1 MKKWLL
7 AAGAVAAMSLGM
19 AQELRIVVVTHGQA
33 SDPFWS
39 VVKNGVEQ
47 AAKDM
52 NVKVEYRAPNT
63 FDMVKMSQ
71 LIDAAVA
78 SKPDALVVSIPDGN
92 ALGKSIEAAV
102 KAGIPVVSINSGA
115 NVAAKLGVLLH
126 VGQEEYVA
134 GQGAGKRMKAA
145 GVKDALCI
153 NQEVGNVGLD
163 QRCKGFAD
171 GLGGKVTVLPVTLS
185 DPTGIKNAVTAALQK
200 DKNIDGILTLGP
212 TGADPT
218 LQALE
223 TLGKVGKIQF
233 GTFDLSPAVLKALSE
248 KKMDFAIDQ
257 QQWLQGYLP
266 IVILTNY
273 KRYGLLPANDIIYTG
288 PGFVTPQNAAQVIDL
303 SKKGIR

>member
-1 MKKWLL
+1 
-7 AAGAVAAMSLGM
+7 M